1 MSVHRRTVLTGMLG
15 TSALVAA
22 PAILRAQGAPMKIGF
37 LTVKTGP
44 LASGGIQMEQGLTLY
59 LKERN
64 NMLAG
69 RPVQLFTG
77 DSGGAP
83 AVARTK
89 MQEFV
94 EKENIACLIGPL
106 ATAEALAIDDYIRDK
121 QVPTLSV
128 AAAEDMTQRKANP
141 WFCRAT
147 SSSAQCSY
155 PMGDYAAKELGYKRA
170 AMIADDLAYGHE
182 LNAGFQRA
190 FEDAGGKV
198 VQKLWPPLN
207 APDYGSYI
215 AQIKSNIDCLFIG
228 FAGSNGFKFLKQYRE
243 YGGKL
248 PILGG
253 MTAIDESLLQQ
264 MGDDGLGCY
273 STCFYS
279 AQIDTPT
286 NKKFVDG
293 MQRDY
298 KVDPGMYAVVDL
310 HQRRG
315 AGGRAQ
321 DDRRPDRGQARADQ
335 GVARKQGRGYRARPG
350 AVRQVRQRD
359 RQRLHPPG
367 REERR
372 PLRECRGEDL
382 SRCQPVLDLR
392 PRGIPQAP
400 RLQSRDLAG
409 QQEYRTVRRKP
420 IAAPCPRA
428 EPRRLIKNKP
438 SRGKMP

>member
-1 MSVHRRTVLTGMLG
+1 MQPAIANDKRWGKPILLAKSKGGSDAMNVQRRTVLKGMLG

-22 PAILRAQGAPMKIGF
+22 PAILRAQSGPMRVGF

-64 NMLAG
+64 NRLAG

-77 DSGGAP
+77 DSAGAP

-121 QVPTLSV
+121 QIPTLSV

-155 PMGDYAAKELGYKRA
+155 PMGDFAAKELKFKRA
-170 AMIADDLAYGHE
+170 AVIADDLAYGHE

-215 AQIKSNIDCLFIG
+215 AQIKSSIDCLFIG

-298 KVDPGMYAVVDL
+298 KVDPGMYASST
-310 HQRRG
+310 
-315 AGGRAQ
+315 
-321 DDRRPDRGQARADQ
+321 
-335 GVARKQGRGYRARPG
+335 YTNG
-350 AVRQVRQRD
+350 AVLEAALKTINARI
-359 RQRLHPPG
+359 
-367 REERR
+367 
-372 PLRECRGEDL
+372 EDKH
-382 SRCQPVLDLR
+382 
-392 PRGIPQAP
+392 A
-400 RLQSRDLAG
+400 
-409 QQEYRTVRRKP
+409 
-420 IAAPCPRA
+420 
-428 EPRRLIKNKP
+428 LIKALRDNKVDDTA
-438 SRGKMP
+438 RGPVRFDKYGNVIGNVYIRRVEKKNGRYVNAVVKTYPDVSQFWTYNPDEFLKNPVYNRESWPGGKNIEP